1 MDFLMD
7 FPASHVFLTPDWLYR
22 LCLLFCTAFCQP
34 PGWSNTTT
42 PAKWTSWPS
51 AVFSPACGGTK
62 GPNCA
67 TREVA
72 KIQSNQQWVPSTKM
86 EGDFN
91 RWGGGSMVDI
101 YQMLSF
107 KCPIQHY
114 FRFLMVFG
122 PVVSEI
128 VRSDNLRLISELSR
142 LFYWVCRKSQVA
154 RCGAGG

>member
-1 MDFLMD
+1 
-7 FPASHVFLTPDWLYR
+7 
-22 LCLLFCTAFCQP
+22 
-34 PGWSNTTT
+34 
-42 PAKWTSWPS
+42 
-51 AVFSPACGGTK
+51 
-62 GPNCA
+62 
-67 TREVA
+67 
-72 KIQSNQQWVPSTKM
+72 
-86 EGDFN
+86 
-91 RWGGGSMVDI
+91 MVDI